1 VPEASGAGAG
11 PPTAGESPDSKR
23 TSTPTIADR
32 ERVVAEMEV
41 RQHTLLERSRRLL
54 GAPGEDAD
62 IGDFRDGLRTGAG
75 LRTVLVL
82 SLFGALIQASVYLVT
97 IVGPEMGHGMG
108 LSASV
113 VALILAQQNQGIIL
127 GSAQLS
133 AASYRRAE
141 RRRRMIIGL
150 TLTAGLVLVESAFIT
165 QPVILAL
172 DLGALGASL
181 GSVYAL
187 QRPMLIDA
195 YPPQVRVRAMSV
207 LAASTALGAF
217 LAFLT
222 FALCERILDL
232 TWRGS
237 FVVFGAIIIVV
248 SLVAGRAL
256 RPALPG
262 RFDTDPIRSAVRAE
276 VDSPLPPGQGDEPR
290 LGFGEVLRRVWATP
304 GVRML
309 LVAWAVIGVV
319 VTSLVSYQGTFLQEH
334 FHLDTAWR
342 AGYLAISWAFAFPA
356 LAWFGRR
363 GEKAYARRPG
373 ALVRMGMGAMITLG
387 VALLVAVLA
396 QQEVVSLIGFGV
408 AFGAS
413 ACVVPI
419 LTVPMLS
426 VVRPYLRAATAAI
439 AAFFLAGVGAELGS
453 FVLSGIQSRF
463 STGAAIGFMA
473 VPALLGALVLRA
485 AAAPVSGDLDTLANE
500 IVEEEEV
507 ADIVGRGGALPLLS
521 CRHIDFSYGSLQVLF
536 DVNLAVDDGEMVAL
550 LGTNGAG
557 KSTLLRVISGL
568 GLPSRGSV
576 TFGGEDL
583 TFWDAER
590 RVARGLVQVPGGRAV
605 FAPLSVVENLRVFGY
620 THGRDRRSVDA
631 GIERTFEVFPQLGVL
646 RNNLA
651 ATLSGGEQQM
661 LGLARSFLL
670 EPRLLLIDELSLGLA
685 PRIVGELLEIVQQIN
700 AQGTAV
706 VLVEQSVNIALSV
719 VNRAYF
725 MERGEI
731 TFEGPARDLLDRPD
745 LLRAVMLEGAA
756 RRMAGAESGS

>member
-1 VPEASGAGAG
+1 
-11 PPTAGESPDSKR
+11 
-23 TSTPTIADR
+23 
-32 ERVVAEMEV
+32 
-41 RQHTLLERSRRLL
+41 
-54 GAPGEDAD
+54 
-62 IGDFRDGLRTGAG
+62 
-75 LRTVLVL
+75 
-82 SLFGALIQASVYLVT
+82 
-97 IVGPEMGHGMG
+97 
-108 LSASV
+108 
-113 VALILAQQNQGIIL
+113 
-127 GSAQLS
+127 
-133 AASYRRAE
+133 
-141 RRRRMIIGL
+141 
-150 TLTAGLVLVESAFIT
+150 
-165 QPVILAL
+165 
-172 DLGALGASL
+172 
-181 GSVYAL
+181 
-187 QRPMLIDA
+187 
-195 YPPQVRVRAMSV
+195 
-207 LAASTALGAF
+207 
-217 LAFLT
+217 
-222 FALCERILDL
+222 
-232 TWRGS
+232 
-237 FVVFGAIIIVV
+237 
-248 SLVAGRAL
+248 
-256 RPALPG
+256 
-262 RFDTDPIRSAVRAE
+262 
-276 VDSPLPPGQGDEPR
+276 
-290 LGFGEVLRRVWATP
+290 
-304 GVRML
+304 
-309 LVAWAVIGVV
+309 
-319 VTSLVSYQGTFLQEH
+319 
-334 FHLDTAWR
+334 
-342 AGYLAISWAFAFPA
+342 
-356 LAWFGRR
+356 
-363 GEKAYARRPG
+363 
-373 ALVRMGMGAMITLG
+373 MGAMITLG
-387 VALLVAVLA
+387 VALLIAVLA
-396 QQEVVSLIGFGV
+396 QEEVVSLVGFGV

-413 ACVVPI
+413 ACLVPI

-426 VVRPYLRAATAAI
+426 VVRPYLRAATAAV

-473 VPALLGALVLRA
+473 VPALLGALVLRSA
-485 AAAPVSGDLDTLANE
+485 ATLVSGDLDTLANE

-590 RVARGLVQVPGGRAV
+590 RVVRGLVQVPGGRAV

-631 GIERTFEVFPQLGVL
+631 GIERTFEVFPQLGAL

-670 EPRLLLIDELSLGLA
+670 QPRLLLIDELSLGLA
-685 PRIVGELLEIVQQIN
+685 PRIVSELLKIVQRIN
-700 AQGTAV
+700 AEGTAV